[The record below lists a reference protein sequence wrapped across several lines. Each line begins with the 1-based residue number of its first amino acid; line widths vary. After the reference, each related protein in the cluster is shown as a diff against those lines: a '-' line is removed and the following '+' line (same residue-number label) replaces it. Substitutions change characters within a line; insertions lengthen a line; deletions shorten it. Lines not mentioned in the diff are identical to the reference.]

1 MISVAIIGT
10 GNISGQHIEGF
21 LAFPDRCKITHLADI
36 FPEKAEKKNSDCKI
50 GAKVSASYKDILNAP
65 DIDLVSICTPPFCH
79 AEITIDFLNAG
90 KNVLVEKPMAAS
102 LEECDAMIAAAKKNG
117 KTLSVIAQNRFRDPI
132 YGLKKVLDAQ
142 LIGKI
147 VHAQIESLWWRGHSY
162 YDLWWRGTW
171 EKEGGGC
178 TLNHAVHH
186 IDMLC
191 WMLGLPKK
199 VSAVISNASHDN
211 AEVEDISAAILQYDD
226 NPCAGNS
233 ASLCAKGALAQITA
247 SVIHHGEE
255 QQLVFQGE
263 KARISW
269 PWRVA
274 ANMAQPNGFPAAEQ
288 NTALIKELNDYYE
301 SLPKLAHSLHEGQ
314 IDDVLTA
321 IETGSK
327 PLIGGEDGRS
337 TIELIAAIYKAG
349 SEQHSVDLPMK
360 KDDPF
365 YTVNGMKEKVPH
377 FYQKTSS
384 MEKMEGN
391 ITYSRYD
398 K

>member
-1 MISVAIIGT
+1 MIQVAIIGT
-10 GNISGQHIEGF
+10 GNISQLHINGY
-21 LAFPDRCKITHLADI
+21 LAFPQRCRITHLVDI
-36 FPEKAEKKNSDCKI
+36 FPEKAEKKNSECNL
-50 GAKVSASYKDILNAP
+50 GAKVSASHKEILNAQ

-79 AEITIDFLNAG
+79 AEIAVDFLTAG

-102 LEECDAMIAAAKKNG
+102 LEECDAMISAALKSG
-117 KTLSVIAQNRFRDPI
+117 KMLSVIAQNRFRDPI
-132 YGLKKVLDAQ
+132 SGLKKVLDSKM
-142 LIGKI
+142 IGKI

-211 AEVEDISAAILQYDD
+211 AEVEDISVAVLQYD
-226 NPCAGNS
+226 GG
-233 ASLCAKGALAQITA
+233 LCSKGALAQVTS

-255 QQLVFQGE
+255 QQIVFQGE
-263 KARISW
+263 KARVSA
-269 PWRVA
+269 PWKVT
-274 ANMAQPNGFPAAEQ
+274 ANIAQPNGFPAKEQ
-288 NTALIKELNDYYE
+288 NEELIAALNNFYE
-301 SLPKLAHSLHEGQ
+301 SLPKLDHVMHEGQ
-314 IDDVLTA
+314 IDNVLSA
-321 IETGSK
+321 LETGAK
-327 PLIGGEDGRS
+327 PAIGGEDGRR

-349 SEQHSVDLPMK
+349 TEQRAVELPMK

-365 YTVNGMKEKVPH
+365 YTVKGIMENVPR
-377 FYQKTSS
+377 FYKKSAS
-384 MEKMEGN
+384 VNDLDGN
-391 ITYSRYD
+391 ITTGSDY
-398 K
+398 KK

>member
-1 MISVAIIGT
+1 MINVAIVGA
-10 GNISGQHIEGF
+10 GNISGQHIDAF
-21 LAFPDRCKITHLADI
+21 LAFPQRCKITYLVDI
-36 FPEKAEKKNSDCKI
+36 FPEKAEKRNKDQNL
-50 GAKVSASYKDILNAP
+50 GAKVSASYKEILDAP

-79 AEITIDFLNAG
+79 AETTVDFLNAG

-102 LEECDAMIAAAKKNG
+102 LEECDAMIAASEKSG
-117 KTLSVIAQNRFRDPI
+117 KVFSVIAQNRFRDPVS
-132 YGLKKVLDAQ
+132 GLKKVLDSR
-142 LIGKI
+142 LIGKV
-147 VHAQIESLWWRGHSY
+147 VHAQVDSLWWRGHSY

-199 VSAVISNASHDN
+199 VSAVISNVSHDN
-211 AEVEDISAAILQYDD
+211 AEVEDISAAVLQYE
-226 NPCAGNS
+226 GG
-233 ASLCAKGALAQITA
+233 LCAKGALAQVTS

-263 KARISW
+263 KARVST
-269 PWRVA
+269 PWRVS
-274 ANMAQPNGFPAAEQ
+274 ANIAQPNGFPAAEQ
-288 NTALIKELNDYYE
+288 NTALMKELEDYYA
-301 SLPKLAHSLHEGQ
+301 SLPKLAHTLHQGQ
-314 IDDVLTA
+314 IDDVLAA

-327 PLIGGEDGRS
+327 PLIGGEDGRR

-349 SEQHSVDLPMK
+349 TEQRTVELPMQ
-360 KDDPF
+360 KDDLF
-365 YTVNGMKEKVPH
+365 YTVRGIMEKVPR
-377 FYQKTSS
+377 FYQKTASVGDQG
-384 MEKMEGN
+384 GN
-391 ITYSRYD
+391 ITFS